1 MTTATLAGAVTSASA
16 GPASLIVLALVLLVA
31 FGRVLRR
38 PGRFA
43 GRLLGLAVATSGVG
57 AWVAVTMVVAVQ

>member
-1 MTTATLAGAVTSASA
+1 MLAEAVTGASA